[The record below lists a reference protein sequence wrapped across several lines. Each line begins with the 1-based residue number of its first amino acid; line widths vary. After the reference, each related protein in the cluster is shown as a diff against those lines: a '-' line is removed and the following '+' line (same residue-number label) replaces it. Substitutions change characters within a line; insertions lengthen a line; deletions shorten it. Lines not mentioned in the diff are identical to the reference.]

1 VARALEE
8 LEDKRATEAL
18 IMALDDEEEEVRPR
32 TFPRTRD
39 RTVKRPHLTKPLLVS
54 LRIENDQSQRM
65 NNILST

>member
-32 TFPRTRD
+32 TFPGTRD